1 MASRGCSGK
10 NHLLF
15 LRNFFSPT
23 QNERICATAIYY
35 YDCENVTENHL
46 AFRQRGTYEWI
57 DIGYDQDR
65 HGFLQEVFGFGPEV
79 TGRSDTQATQDLG
92 NVLCREGRLLTFPN
106 TIQHRVSP
114 FSLADRS
121 RPGHRKILALFLVD
135 PHRRIISSANV
146 PPQRKDWVSDSH
158 GPVKRFLSERL
169 TPEVQHRVEDLL
181 GSFMTMDEAKKQRLA
196 LMEERSLNGKQ
207 ENKNFEIADFNL
219 CEH

>member
-1 MASRGCSGK
+1 M
-10 NHLLF
+10 
-15 LRNFFSPT
+15 
-23 QNERICATAIYY
+23 
-35 YDCENVTENHL
+35 
-46 AFRQRGTYEWI
+46 
-57 DIGYDQDR
+57 
-65 HGFLQEVFGFGPEV
+65 
-79 TGRSDTQATQDLG
+79 
-92 NVLCREGRLLTFPN
+92 
-106 TIQHRVSP
+106 
-114 FSLADRS
+114 
-121 RPGHRKILALFLVD
+121 D